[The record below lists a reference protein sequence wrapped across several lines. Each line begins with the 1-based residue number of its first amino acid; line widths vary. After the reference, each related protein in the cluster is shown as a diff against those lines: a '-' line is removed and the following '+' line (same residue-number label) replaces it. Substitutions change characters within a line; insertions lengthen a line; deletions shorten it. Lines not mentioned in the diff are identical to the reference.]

1 MAKHVKFEVSKELAD
16 QAYEAIEAAS
26 KTGKVHRGVNE
37 TTKIVERGTAK
48 LVVMAADVSPEEIL
62 MHLPVLCH
70 EKNVPYIYVPSKMEL
85 GKASGL
91 EVPSASI
98 AISAEGD
105 AKKLITDI
113 ARQLSEIHK

>member
-1 MAKHVKFEVSKELAD
+1 MAKFVKFEVPKELAD
-16 QAYEAIEAAS
+16 NAYEAIESAS

-37 TTKIVERGTAK
+37 TTKTVERGQAK
-48 LVVMAADVSPEEIL
+48 LVVMAADVTPEEIL

-85 GKASGL
+85 GKASGI

-105 AKKLITDI
+105 AKKLVSEL
-113 ARQLSEIHK
+113 AKKLSEIKK